1 MSKKHD
7 SFILPRNC
15 YNIGLNNIYLTK
27 TIFQHPLKML
37 TLGLTL
43 EILQQLCFD
52 ELLLMPHQ
60 YEIKIITE
68 IFLKSQL

>member
-27 TIFQHPLKML
+27 TIFQHPLKTI

-43 EILQQLCFD
+43 EILQ
-52 ELLLMPHQ
+52 
-60 YEIKIITE
+60 
-68 IFLKSQL
+68 